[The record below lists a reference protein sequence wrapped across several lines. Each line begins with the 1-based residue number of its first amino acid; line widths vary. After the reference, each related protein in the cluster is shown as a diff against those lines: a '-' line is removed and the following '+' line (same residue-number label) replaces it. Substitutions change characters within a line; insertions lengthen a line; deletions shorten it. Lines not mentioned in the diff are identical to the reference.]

1 MEFFLK
7 PGALGELFIILLGA
21 VVIVTLAVAL
31 MYAGCAIVEGWRDD
45 GVGHDRQNR

>member
-7 PGALGELFIILLGA
+7 PGALGDLFIILLGA

-31 MYAGCAIVEGWRDD
+31 MYVGCAIVEGWRDD